1 MKSVKLG
8 CLEQIKLCQISEV
21 RKRELK
27 YLKKDSWLWSAMTFL
42 ASVST
47 LIVSVLVISLY
58 ALLESE
64 PFKSE
69 DIFTTL
75 ALLNQ
80 LTVCLSVLPVTLPIY
95 VKGILSLRRLKS
107 FWRQNGLPE
116 EKGSNCEFWRE
127 NNPTKDEAIVMKNAT
142 FHWPNQTDPSLK
154 VEQLCIKKGTLTM
167 ILGHKM
173 PFLLSLLEEIKLQKG
188 IFEWNMGDDIAFV
201 GQRPWI
207 INGSIKENILM
218 GRGFKARLF
227 QKMGLEK

>member
-1 MKSVKLG
+1 MKETSQG
-8 CLEQIKLCQISEV
+8 
-21 RKRELK
+21 R
-27 YLKKDSWLWSAMTFL
+27 
-42 ASVST
+42 
-47 LIVSVLVISLY
+47 
-58 ALLESE
+58 
-64 PFKSE
+64 
-69 DIFTTL
+69 
-75 ALLNQ
+75 
-80 LTVCLSVLPVTLPIY
+80 
-95 VKGILSLRRLKS
+95 
-107 FWRQNGLPE
+107 
-116 EKGSNCEFWRE
+116 NCEFWRE

-167 ILGHKM
+167 ILGQKM

-227 QKMGLEK
+227 